1 MISVDPQLCHT
12 RLTLAFEEQINK
24 NFPLIWSDL
33 PWGCRGMAHMD
44 ITRNDD
50 RFPARSACS
59 QWHWYDGASWVLG
72 WKPKENQW
80 AYDSRVTC
88 PRGPKVMANYK
99 PWRYKSQKEK
109 LNTIECQN
117 PTLNHHQGGQFYLIR
132 SINSDHFVLCPS
144 YNSYNAIA
152 IIVTHPTLQ
161 ILFISHPE
169 SQGPRPNKIYKYI
182 KDILRSSQCI
192 LSNNHSSTPPPPK
205 KNIKMM

>member
-1 MISVDPQLCHT
+1 MISGDPQLCHT
-12 RLTLAFEEQINK
+12 RLTLAFEEQKIK

-80 AYDSRVTC
+80 AYDSRVIC

-99 PWRYKSQKEK
+99 PWRYKSEKEK
-109 LNTIECQN
+109 IPLN
-117 PTLNHHQGGQFYLIR
+117 
-132 SINSDHFVLCPS
+132 V
-144 YNSYNAIA
+144 
-152 IIVTHPTLQ
+152 
-161 ILFISHPE
+161 
-169 SQGPRPNKIYKYI
+169 K
-182 KDILRSSQCI
+182 ILRSIIIKEGNSTLYVQSIPII
-192 LSNNHSSTPPPPK
+192 LCYVLVRTVT
-205 KNIKMM
+205 ML